1 MKKTGVSVD
10 FDAIAVDDV
19 LDIYKYLM
27 EKNNIKCLDLFKNMF
42 SVVIGFIGLNIKV
55 IPLKCVSISNQE
67 CKVRPTIMNINKNEP
82 LFYIYSILVNKC
94 SVSFN
99 NINDL
104 YAKFAFLMLLR
115 TWILMYLI

>member
-104 YAKFAFLMLLR
+104 YTKFAFLMLLR
-115 TWILMYLI
+115 TWILIYLI

>member
-115 TWILMYLI
+115 TWILIYLI

>member
-1 MKKTGVSVD
+1 MKKTGVSVN

-27 EKNNIKCLDLFKNMF
+27 EKNNIKYLDLFKNMF
-42 SVVIGFIGLNIKV
+42 NVVIGFTGLNIKA

-115 TWILMYLI
+115 T

>member
-27 EKNNIKCLDLFKNMF
+27 EKNNIKYLNLFKNMF
-42 SVVIGFIGLNIKV
+42 NVVIGFIGLNIKV

-94 SVSFN
+94 SVSFD

>member
-27 EKNNIKCLDLFKNMF
+27 EKNNIKYLDLFKNMF
-42 SVVIGFIGLNIKV
+42 NVVIGFIGLNIKV

>member
-10 FDAIAVDDV
+10 FDAIAVDDI

-27 EKNNIKCLDLFKNMF
+27 EKNNIKYLDLSKNMF
-42 SVVIGFIGLNIKV
+42 NVVIGFIGLNIKV

-67 CKVRPTIMNINKNEP
+67 CNVRPTIMNINKNEP

>member
-1 MKKTGVSVD
+1 
-10 FDAIAVDDV
+10 
-19 LDIYKYLM
+19 
-27 EKNNIKCLDLFKNMF
+27 
-42 SVVIGFIGLNIKV
+42 
-55 IPLKCVSISNQE
+55 
-67 CKVRPTIMNINKNEP
+67 MNINKNEP

-115 TWILMYLI
+115 T

>member
-27 EKNNIKCLDLFKNMF
+27 EKNNIKYLDLFKNMF
-42 SVVIGFIGLNIKV
+42 NVVIGFIGLNIKV

-67 CKVRPTIMNINKNEP
+67 CKVRPTVMNINKNEP

-115 TWILMYLI
+115 TWILIYLI

>member
-19 LDIYKYLM
+19 LDLYKYLM
-27 EKNNIKCLDLFKNMF
+27 EKNNIKYLDLFKNMF
-42 SVVIGFIGLNIKV
+42 NVVIGFIGLNIKA

-115 TWILMYLI
+115 T